1 MTLEKN
7 QGTLKVG
14 EQDVFSYQYGF
25 GVTLPELERGG
36 YTFGGWYASEDFS
49 GDPVKA
55 IGADEMGERTFWAK
69 WTPNTYDV
77 IYDLG
82 SDHNGDMPPESIDLT
97 PYESYTAGAGLVLPS
112 ADVMAWPDHDFAGW
126 YDSATFENSPIVEI
140 SASDYGDV
148 TLHARWASDAC
159 VLFFHED
166 GGVFATTPQT
176 VYEFGD
182 DGFLEGSTVALPT
195 ATDIVR
201 NGCIFEGWYD
211 NADFNGQPLESVEL
225 RRGNI
230 DLFAKWT
237 AVEYGIAYELNGGA
251 WASGYAA
258 PDRYSVV
265 ASDVR
270 LPGATDVVR
279 DGFVFDGWYADA
291 ALEGASVT
299 AIPLGATGDLKLYAS
314 WREPTVPDPGP
325 GTDPDPGPDGPL
337 LEIVSLAIAE
347 LGDQAIGWDENSY
360 ARIELPASKV
370 PTRAEDFVLEVPN
383 GVEYEITKR
392 ADPAFRWMACSVEP
406 MREGAGAS
414 TIWDIVLRR
423 LAGPPAER
431 NYVLEIVP
439 MAEGGD
445 GNGDGNGGGDGD
457 GNGGGLTPGVPTP
470 MPPSLDGSTDTPLP
484 PAIVIT
490 TPSPD
495 AVGDSLQATGDAAP
509 RALAALGVGA
519 LLASLLCFAAYR
531 RRTRA

>member
-1 MTLEKN
+1 M
-7 QGTLKVG
+7 
-14 EQDVFSYQYGF
+14 
-25 GVTLPELERGG
+25 
-36 YTFGGWYASEDFS
+36 
-49 GDPVKA
+49 
-55 IGADEMGERTFWAK
+55 
-69 WTPNTYDV
+69 
-77 IYDLG
+77 
-82 SDHNGDMPPESIDLT
+82 
-97 PYESYTAGAGLVLPS
+97 LPS

-126 YDSATFENSPIVEI
+126 YDTATFENSPIAEI

-225 RRGNI
+225 TRGNI

-237 AVEYGIAYELNGGA
+237 AVEYGITYELNGGA

-279 DGFVFDGWYADA
+279 GGFVFDGWYADA
-291 ALEGASVT
+291 ALEGAPMT
-299 AIPLGATGDLKLYAS
+299 AIPLGATGDLKLYAG
-314 WREPTVPDPGP
+314 WREPTVPDPSP

-347 LGDQAIGWDENSY
+347 LGNQSIQWDESSY
-360 ARIELPASKV
+360 AKIELPRAKM
-370 PTRAEDFVLEVPN
+370 PTKAEDFAITVPE
-383 GVEYEITKR
+383 GVVYQITKR
-392 ADPAFRWMACSVEP
+392 GSSLFAWHARIMSLVRDGGE
-406 MREGAGAS
+406 S
-414 TIWDIVLRR
+414 TLWDIVLRSK
-423 LAGPPAER
+423 ADPAVEKR
-431 NYVLEIVP
+431 YVLEIVP
-439 MAEGGD
+439 VDEGATPLPKPPTD
-445 GNGDGNGGGDGD
+445 GGG
-457 GNGGGLTPGVPTP
+457 PTP
-470 MPPSLDGSTDTPLP
+470 MPPSGD
-484 PAIVIT
+484 T
-490 TPSPD
+490 TPTPSDSQPSPQPTPPVGAGGSNGD
-495 AVGDSLQATGDAAP
+495 EDDHLAETGDSTFGMLLLMTSIGC
-509 RALAALGVGA
+509 LAAFGA
-519 LLASLLCFAAYR
+519 FVAHRHRVHVR
-531 RRTRA
+531 RR